1 MADFSVTEEEPVRPG
16 QTDSLQES
24 TGKDRKNGSPS
35 GGKDRR
41 FIFGPGT
48 IAAVVVIVALLLAA
62 GVLQSGDET
71 AEASSETQTVSTE
84 QQVRTVEDAAFSA
97 AETEAAGLSE

>member
-1 MADFSVTEEEPVRPG
+1 MADFSVTEEETARPG
-16 QTDSLQES
+16 QADSLQES
-24 TGKDRKNGSPS
+24 T
-35 GGKDRR
+35 GKDRR

-97 AETEAAGLSE
+97 AETEAAVLSE